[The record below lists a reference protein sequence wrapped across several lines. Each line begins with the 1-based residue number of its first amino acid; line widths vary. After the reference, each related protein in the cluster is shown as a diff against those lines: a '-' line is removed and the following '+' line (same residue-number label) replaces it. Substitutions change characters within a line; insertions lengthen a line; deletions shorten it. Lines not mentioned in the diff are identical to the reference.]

1 MERNTVI
8 NVLLIIAAIV
18 LAIALFGAGA
28 LWRGNATP
36 RRTSLVPQVS
46 RRVFWALTSDYEYS
60 RRTGRPLKP
69 CLA

>member
-36 RRTSLVPQVS
+36 RRSSLVPQVS
-46 RRVFWALTSDYEYS
+46 RRGFGALTSD
-60 RRTGRPLKP
+60 
-69 CLA
+69 

>member
-36 RRTSLVPQVS
+36 RRTSYLM
-46 RRVFWALTSDYEYS
+46 FDYVGFANKTAPARLS
-60 RRTGRPLKP
+60 
-69 CLA
+69 

>member
-36 RRTSLVPQVS
+36 RRTSLVPQV
-46 RRVFWALTSDYEYS
+46 RAAFF
-60 RRTGRPLKP
+60 GR
-69 CLA
+69 

>member
-28 LWRGNATP
+28 LWRGNAAP
-36 RRTSLVPQVS
+36 MRTSLVPQVS
-46 RRVFWALTSDYEYS
+46 RRFFW
-60 RRTGRPLKP
+60 R
-69 CLA
+69 